1 MAEFGL
7 SRALECRV
15 IAKVLDLVKCLLLKL
30 GGLAGRAMARHNPA
44 VISLLCNDLV
54 LGPTGFA
61 IPLNVLSRA

>member
-1 MAEFGL
+1 M
-7 SRALECRV
+7 

-30 GGLAGRAMARHNPA
+30 GGLAGRAMARNIPA
-44 VISLLCNDLV
+44 VLSLLCNDLV